1 MAFKLEYA
9 TKAEVPAALASE
21 FIEKDGKWVADTD
34 VSTHPSF
41 IALRENKDT
50 ILSEKK
56 KVQESLTAATAL
68 LDGVKS
74 TAGIADIAELGN
86 VLKAKQGQGKEEE
99 DKRFAERI
107 AAMKGETDKTIKEL
121 TDARA
126 KDQAQLHDLLI
137 DGAIQ
142 TEAAK
147 AGVLP
152 TAIPDV
158 LGRGRAIYKLVDGKP
173 TPMEGDKTIYGKDGV
188 NPMPVSEWFGK
199 LTADAPHLFKSSQG
213 GGANPGA
220 GAGAGGAGSMDPNLS
235 PTETLKAARR

>member
-1 MAFKLEYA
+1 MFKLEYA

-34 VSTHPSF
+34 ISTHPSF

-50 ILSEKK
+50 ILTEKK
-56 KVQESLTAATAL
+56 KVADALRDATAAI
-68 LDGVKS
+68 DSVKS
-74 TAGIADIAELGN
+74 TAGITDITELAA
-86 VLKAKQGQGKEEE
+86 VLKAKQGQGKEDEE
-99 DKRFAERI
+99 KRFAERI

-121 TDARA
+121 SDARA
-126 KDQAQLHDLLI
+126 KDQAHLHELLI

-142 TEAAK
+142 SEAAK

-152 TAIPDV
+152 TAMRDA
-158 LGRGRAIYKLVDGKP
+158 LRAGREIYRLVDGKP

-199 LTADAPHLFKSSQG
+199 QVTEAPHWFKPSQG

-220 GAGAGGAGSMDPNLS
+220 GARGGAAGAIDPNLS
-235 PTETLKAARR
+235 PTEILKAARR